1 MLITHPPLTTDAFTL
16 YLKGSVLLGKV
27 KSFNVRFKMRY
38 TDGAGPTAM
47 GSSTYTAS
55 SLYDNHQSNAH
66 DPYNWAQQAAQQ
78 QRSPPHAPAPNPAYP
93 YGAPSS
99 TAGSK
104 IDPRETAEFQ
114 LLDNLIRSFI
124 SSIPKDFREPVP
136 TDLGIKLDPVLYTAH
151 LLPHV
156 AMILLHDPHADIG
169 SPNCLSSSRILA
181 ATRSILELIYK
192 LCGTTYDLIYL
203 DHSCSFCWF
212 VAGASLIRFLK
223 AKMRIGDDT
232 EVQRITQEL
241 GVVRQRP
248 GTLSSNKENGRKRK
262 AERSIKK
269 VVIRNR

>member
-27 KSFNVRFKMRY
+27 KTFNVRFKMRY

-78 QRSPPHAPAPNPAYP
+78 QRSPPHAPREPNPAYP

-124 SSIPKDFREPVP
+124 GSIPKDFREPVP
-136 TDLGIKLDPVLYTAH
+136 TDLGVKLDPVLYTAH

-156 AMILLHDPHADIG
+156 
-169 SPNCLSSSRILA
+169 
-181 ATRSILELIYK
+181 
-192 LCGTTYDLIYL
+192 
-203 DHSCSFCWF
+203 
-212 VAGASLIRFLK
+212 
-223 AKMRIGDDT
+223 
-232 EVQRITQEL
+232 
-241 GVVRQRP
+241 
-248 GTLSSNKENGRKRK
+248 
-262 AERSIKK
+262 
-269 VVIRNR
+269 